1 MISQNALIHPSSV
14 NHRRR
19 EHTEDQAD
27 EKQLYA
33 FADKRRNESTGG
45 SSATTFLVTTTRL
58 DPLTYILFGAHH
70 VDVVERGLEC
80 DSWLPIVGDVNIL
93 DDIQRL
99 KTFLEASM
107 LRVFEGIAM
116 SRVRKGQ
123 ALPVRPREEESESE
137 SWDEEDSKKD
147 YSLSLQEVGELDYMT
162 RDVVSILNWFSKDR
176 IANQSR
182 QTSRAATPVA
192 SPSWPNSRLP
202 GGSVSGYSTPNHF
215 YSRPGT
221 PSRLRYEKA

>member
-1 MISQNALIHPSSV
+1 MNSD
-14 NHRRR
+14 
-19 EHTEDQAD
+19 EDQAD

-33 FADKRRNESTGG
+33 FADKRRNESTG

-58 DPLTYILFGAHH
+58 DPLTYILFGAHN

-80 DSWLPIVGDVNIL
+80 DNWLPIVGDVNVL

-99 KTFLEASM
+99 KTFMEASM

-116 SRVRKGQ
+116 SRLRKGQ
-123 ALPVRPREEESESE
+123 ALPVRPREEDSESE

-147 YSLSLQEVGELDYMT
+147 YTLSPQEVVELDYMT
-162 RDVVSILNWFSKDR
+162 RDIVNILTRYNEVR
-176 IANQSR
+176 IAQSR
-182 QTSRAATPVA
+182 QQSRAATPVPDS
-192 SPSWPNSRLP
+192 SPSWLNSRP
-202 GGSVSGYSTPNHF
+202 SGGSVSGYSTPNRF

-221 PSRLRYEKA
+221 PTSPRRYVRNGWL

>member
-1 MISQNALIHPSSV
+1 MIHPSSV
-14 NHRRR
+14 NNWRRDNVDQ
-19 EHTEDQAD
+19 TE
-27 EKQLYA
+27 ERHLFA
-33 FADKRRNESTGG
+33 FADKRRNESTG

-58 DPLTYILFGAHH
+58 DPLTYILFGAHN

-80 DSWLPIVGDVNIL
+80 DNWLPIVGDVNIL

-99 KTFLEASM
+99 KTFMEASM

-123 ALPVRPREEESESE
+123 ALHVRPREEESESE
-137 SWDEEDSKKD
+137 SWDEEDSKKN
-147 YSLSLQEVGELDYMT
+147 YSLSPQEVGELDYMT
-162 RDVVSILNWFSKDR
+162 RDVVNILNRHNADR

-182 QTSRAATPVA
+182 QQSRAATPLV
-192 SPSWPNSRLP
+192 SPSWQNSRP
-202 GGSVSGYSTPNHF
+202 SGGSVSGYSTPNHF

-221 PSRLRYEKA
+221 PSRLRYQGV

>member
-1 MISQNALIHPSSV
+1 MLTD
-14 NHRRR
+14 
-19 EHTEDQAD
+19 EGDQAD

-33 FADKRRNESTGG
+33 FADKRRNESTGS

-58 DPLTYILFGAHH
+58 DPLTYILFGAHN

-80 DSWLPIVGDVNIL
+80 DNWLPIVGDVNIL

-99 KTFLEASM
+99 KTFMEASM

-116 SRVRKGQ
+116 SRLRKGQ

-147 YSLSLQEVGELDYMT
+147 YTLSSQEIEELDYMT
-162 RDVVSILNWFSKDR
+162 RDIVNILNRYNADR
-176 IANQSR
+176 IAQSR
-182 QTSRAATPVA
+182 QQSRAVSPVPVPG
-192 SPSWPNSRLP
+192 SSQSWIYSRPS

-221 PSRLRYEKA
+221 PSRFSRNGRI

>member
-1 MISQNALIHPSSV
+1 MQSALIHPSSV

-19 EHTEDQAD
+19 ETVEDQAD

-33 FADKRRNESTGG
+33 FADKRRNESAGG
-45 SSATTFLVTTTRL
+45 SATTFLVTTTRL
-58 DPLTYILFGAHH
+58 DPLTYILFGAHN

-80 DSWLPIVGDVNIL
+80 DNWLPIVGNVNIL

-99 KTFLEASM
+99 KTYMEASM
-107 LRVFEGIAM
+107 LRVFEGITM

-123 ALPVRPREEESESE
+123 ALPVLPREEESESE
-137 SWDEEDSKKD
+137 SWEEDSKKD
-147 YSLSLQEVGELDYMT
+147 YSLSLQEVGELDYIT
-162 RDVVSILNWFSKDR
+162 RDIVNILNRYSEYR

-182 QTSRAATPVA
+182 QNSRAATPV
-192 SPSWPNSRLP
+192 PSSSWQNSRRP
-202 GGSVSGYSTPNHF
+202 GGSISGYSTPNYF

-221 PSRLRYEKA
+221 PSRLRYNEKVGPY

>member
-1 MISQNALIHPSSV
+1 LIHPSSV
-14 NHRRR
+14 NQRRKVLTN
-19 EHTEDQAD
+19 EGDQAD
-27 EKQLYA
+27 EKQMYA
-33 FADKRRNESTGG
+33 FADKRRNESTGS

-58 DPLTYILFGAHH
+58 DPLTYILFGAHN

-80 DSWLPIVGDVNIL
+80 DNWLPIVGDVNIL

-99 KTFLEASM
+99 KTFMEASM

-116 SRVRKGQ
+116 SRLRKGQ

-147 YSLSLQEVGELDYMT
+147 YTLSSQEVEELDYMT
-162 RDVVSILNWFSKDR
+162 KDIVNILTRYNADR
-176 IANQSR
+176 IAQSR
-182 QTSRAATPVA
+182 QQSRAVSPVPG
-192 SPSWPNSRLP
+192 SSQSWIYSRPS
-202 GGSVSGYSTPNHF
+202 GGSVSGYSTPNNF

-221 PSRLRYEKA
+221 PSRFSRNVRI

>member
-1 MISQNALIHPSSV
+1 MIHPSSV
-14 NHRRR
+14 NHRRK
-19 EHTEDQAD
+19 ENTEDQAV

-33 FADKRRNESTGG
+33 FADKRRNESTG

-58 DPLTYILFGAHH
+58 DPLTYILFGAHN
-70 VDVVERGLEC
+70 VDVVQRGLEC
-80 DSWLPIVGDVNIL
+80 DNWLPIVGDVNVL

-99 KTFLEASM
+99 KTFMEASI

-116 SRVRKGQ
+116 SRVHRGQ

-137 SWDEEDSKKD
+137 SWDEEDSIKD
-147 YSLSLQEVGELDYMT
+147 YSLSPQELEELNHMT
-162 RDVVSILNWFSKDR
+162 RDVVRLLNRFSQDR

-182 QTSRAATPVA
+182 QHSRAATPVT
-192 SPSWPNSRLP
+192 SPLWQSSRLP

-221 PSRLRYEKA
+221 PSRLRYERF

>member
-1 MISQNALIHPSSV
+1 MIHPSSV
-14 NHRRR
+14 NHRRK
-19 EHTEDQAD
+19 ENTEDQAV

-33 FADKRRNESTGG
+33 FADKRRNESTG

-58 DPLTYILFGAHH
+58 DPLTYILFGAHN
-70 VDVVERGLEC
+70 VDFVERGLEC
-80 DSWLPIVGDVNIL
+80 DNWLPIVGDVNIL

-99 KTFLEASM
+99 KAFMEASM

-116 SRVRKGQ
+116 SRLRKGQ

-147 YSLSLQEVGELDYMT
+147 YSLTPQEVGELDYMT
-162 RDVVSILNWFSKDR
+162 RDIVNILNRHNADR

-182 QTSRAATPVA
+182 QQSRAVTPVV
-192 SPSWPNSRLP
+192 SPSWQNSRLP
-202 GGSVSGYSTPNHF
+202 GGSISGYSTPNRF

-221 PSRLRYEKA
+221 PSRLRYDKV